1 MSKRKQQAKKLYAI
15 TAMVFSADLFAQ
27 QSLQCQLEREQLVSE
42 YRQQQQSQQQSQ
54 QQAFDR
60 AVQLAQMDPMARA
73 NAQISMGAYQ
83 LGGAIGA
90 AMGGQTLEQRIQDW
104 ERRCGR

>member
-1 MSKRKQQAKKLYAI
+1 MSKRKQQVKKLLVI

-42 YRQQQQSQQQSQ
+42 YRQKQQSE

-60 AVQLAQMDPMARA
+60 ARQLAQMDPMARA
-73 NAQISMGAYQ
+73 NAQMYMAGNQ
-83 LGGAIGA
+83 LGNALAGA
-90 AMGGQTLEQRIQDW
+90 AGGQTLDQRIQDW
-104 ERRCGR
+104 EKRCGR